1 MKYYKNKDNEIYAY
15 EEIVK
20 DELIGQK
27 VKELGLT
34 PLTQKELD
42 ELNKPKEPSL
52 DEIKADFL
60 RQIDAILDNEAR
72 AHGYDDIKTAVS
84 YAAMPNEFYEE
95 GKAFFEWRSIV
106 YKYCYGILEKVQ
118 RGELEITPENIE
130 RTIDEMPKLNLGVGN
145 E

>member
-1 MKYYKNKDNEIYAY
+1 MKRYKNANNEIYAY
-15 EEIVK
+15 EDDISE
-20 DELIGQK
+20 ELLNQRI
-27 VKELGLT
+27 KELGLT

-72 AHGYDDIKTAVS
+72 AHGYDEIKTAVS

-95 GKAFFEWRSIV
+95 GKAFFEWRSAV

-130 RTIDEMPKLNLGVGN
+130 KVINEMPKLKLGASD